1 MDKIDG
7 REMKEIA
14 VDAENLYREEI
25 FTDLKVATLRR
36 LTPVKADGTADP
48 RRKTIF
54 VGQTNLMTPA
64 GPLPLQSRIE
74 ADNLDDAIRKFPEE
88 TKKAI
93 ERVLREVRD
102 LEREEASRIVLPGEV
117 PEGGQIKLT

>member
-14 VDAENLYREEI
+14 VDVDNLYREEI
-25 FTDLKVATLRR
+25 FTDLKIATIRR
-36 LTPVKADGTADP
+36 LVPITAEGTNDP
-48 RRKTIF
+48 RRKTMF

-64 GPLPLQSRIE
+64 GPLPIQARIE
-74 ADNLDDAIRKFPEE
+74 AETLSDAIRKFPEE

-93 ERVLREVRD
+93 ERVVNEVREM
-102 LEREEASRIVLPGEV
+102 EREEASRIVLPGEA
-117 PEGGQIKLT
+117 PNSGQIKLT